1 MLQGQ
6 EHKLAKIIQKIYLN
20 MEGILQ
26 PQLIIIW

>member
-6 EHKLAKIIQKIYLN
+6 EHKLAKIIHQIYLN